1 MTGAASRAGDGV
13 ADRAGDSVADRAV
26 IEVEQPGPR
35 ATVQDLGRPGF
46 AALGVG
52 LSGAADR
59 SALRL
64 ADRLVG
70 NPETAACIELT
81 LGGLCARFHATALIA
96 VTGAPCPI
104 TIDGRPSN
112 AAMNAPFYVPA
123 GALVRIGT
131 PPRQLFTYLA
141 VRGGI
146 DVPPVLGSRSTDTLS
161 GIGPA
166 VLASG
171 AELPIG
177 HETDALPNVDLA
189 VPRRMQP
196 PADRSGAVPLRIL
209 PGPRTDWFEPDAL
222 SLLMSSAYTVTAETD
237 RIGARLDGP
246 ELRRARGGELR
257 PEGMV
262 RGALQV
268 PPSGR
273 PILFLADHPVTGGY
287 PVIAVVRAAD
297 LDLAGQLRPGGL
309 VRFRFG

>member
-1 MTGAASRAGDGV
+1 MNNV
-13 ADRAGDSVADRAV
+13 PDRSALE
-26 IEVEQPGPR
+26 IEHPGPR
-35 ATVQDLGRPGF
+35 ATIQDLGRPGF

-52 LSGAADR
+52 RSGAADR
-59 SALRL
+59 GALRL
-64 ADRLVG
+64 ANRLVG
-70 NPETAACIELT
+70 NAETAACIELT
-81 LGGLCARFHATALIA
+81 LGGLCARFRATALIA
-96 VTGAPCPI
+96 VTGANCPI

-123 GALVRIGT
+123 GGLVRIGM
-131 PPRQLFTYLA
+131 PSRELFSYLA
-141 VRGGI
+141 VRGGV
-146 DVPPVLGSRSTDTLS
+146 DVPQVLGSRSTDTLA

-171 AELPIG
+171 TELPIG
-177 HETDALPNVDLA
+177 HEADALPNVDLA
-189 VPRRMQP
+189 VMRGTHRST
-196 PADRSGAVPLRIL
+196 DRSGAVPLRIL
-209 PGPRTDWFEPDAL
+209 PGPRTDWFAPDAL
-222 SLLMSSAYTVTAETD
+222 GLLMSSAYTVTAETD

-297 LDLAGQLRPGGL
+297 LDTAGQLPPGGL
-309 VRFRFG
+309 VRFHLG